1 MTRAVVFAY
10 HDIGV
15 RCLEVLLARGI
26 EVPLVV
32 THEDDPAER
41 RFFASVADH
50 AGWYGIDTIKPGA
63 ENLGDLRSRLSALA
77 PDFLFSFYYRYLLPP
92 SLLDV
97 PISGAL
103 NMHGSL
109 LPHYRG
115 RAPVNWAVLAGEPQ
129 TGVTL
134 HYMTARPDAGD
145 KVAQGVV
152 PILPNDTAGEV
163 MEKLSC
169 AAENLLWRILPDLV
183 AGRAPRMPLDLTQ
196 GNYCGRRRPEDGK
209 IDWRQGAWEI
219 HNLIRAVA
227 PPYPGAFC
235 QVAAGRLCILRS
247 HYRGEQA
254 RGKRPQLYL
263 EANRIFADCVA
274 GERFEVLKCLLNNQP
289 LTAIS
294 WAHLLQ
300 GETLALGD

>member
-10 HDIGV
+10 HDVGV

-26 EVPLVV
+26 EVPLVI
-32 THEDDPAER
+32 THEDDPEER
-41 RFFASVADH
+41 RFFAGVADH
-50 AGWYGIDTIKPGA
+50 AERYGIDTIKPGLDD
-63 ENLGDLRSRLSALA
+63 LGALRSRLRTLA

-92 SLLDV
+92 ALLDIPV
-97 PISGAL
+97 SGAL

-115 RAPVNWAVLAGEPQ
+115 RAPVNWAVLAGEPH

-145 KVAQGVV
+145 QVAQGIVL
-152 PILPNDTAGEV
+152 ILPNDTAGEV
-163 MEKLSC
+163 MMKLSY
-169 AAENLLWRILPDLV
+169 AAEDLLWRVLPDLV
-183 AGRAPRMPLDLTQ
+183 AGRAPHIPLDLTQ
-196 GNYCGRRRPEDGK
+196 GNYCGRRRPEDGR
-209 IDWRQGAWEI
+209 IDWHQGAWEI

-235 QVAAGRLCILRS
+235 RVTGGRLWILRS
-247 HYRGEQA
+247 HYRGERA
-254 RGKRPQLYL
+254 RENRPRLYL
-263 EANRIFADCVA
+263 EANRIFADCGD
-274 GERFEVLKCLLNNQP
+274 GERFEVLKCLFNNQP

-294 WAHLLQ
+294 WAHLLP
-300 GETLALGD
+300 GEMLTLGD